1 LTYLQV
7 GHLPLILSVGLS
19 SDQIE
24 RGLGARHRPSA
35 RRSRRL
41 RVQPRNVI
49 AITEVTIRGGGA
61 RAEC

>member
-24 RGLGARHRPSA
+24 RGLGRD
-35 RRSRRL
+35 
-41 RVQPRNVI
+41 
-49 AITEVTIRGGGA
+49 TA
-61 RAEC
+61 RARVAREGFAFSLAT